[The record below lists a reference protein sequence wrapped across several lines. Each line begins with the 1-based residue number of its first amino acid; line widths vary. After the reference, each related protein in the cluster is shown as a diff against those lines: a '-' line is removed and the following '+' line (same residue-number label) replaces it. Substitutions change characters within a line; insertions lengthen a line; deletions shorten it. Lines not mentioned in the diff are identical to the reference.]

1 MARYTYTVVL
11 IPEDGAYVV
20 HVPALPGCVTQ
31 GASVEDALAMAEDA
45 ISLWL
50 HSEPPQPEPD
60 GLKTLTATVTVEVD
74 VVDGA
79 VRSPGVIEEPSVAAV
94 GA

>member
-11 IPEDGAYVV
+11 VPEDGGYVV

-31 GASVEDALAMAEDA
+31 GDSVEDALAMAKDA
-45 ISLWL
+45 IRLWL

-60 GLKTLTATVTVEVD
+60 GVKSLVGTVTVEVD
-74 VVDGA
+74 VVDGF
-79 VRSPGVIEEPSVAAV
+79 VRSPGVVEAPSALTVLP
-94 GA
+94 